1 MKKSIIIALLVT
13 FCSTFIIPQK
23 AMAGC
28 VRTIVALTLGGAGIW
43 AGTTIGYG
51 NTDKIGEA
59 TLIGAGLGAV
69 GGLIICAIDSAKES
83 PPIYGLGQQSK
94 AEKPGGE
101 WKLAE
106 NSVFLPDTQA
116 DRSSS
121 YPNDHDKQAVA
132 FFSFKVEF

>member
-1 MKKSIIIALLVT
+1 MKKNIITALLVA
-13 FCSTFIIPQK
+13 FCITFIIPQK

-28 VRTIVALTLGGAGIW
+28 GRTIVAFTLFGAGIW

-51 NTDKIGEA
+51 NTDKFGEA

-69 GGLIICAIDSAKES
+69 AGLIICAIDSAKES

-101 WKLAE
+101 WKLTE

-116 DRSSS
+116 GRSSS
-121 YPNDHDKQAVA
+121 YPNNYDKQAGA